1 MIKLPHHFCR
11 NALLCVLLAAGIVA
25 CGQRGPLELPEK
37 LRPVQRV
44 EPAPATPPEAQDDER
59 KDER

>member
-1 MIKLPHHFCR
+1 MIKLSRHLVR
-11 NALLCVLLAAGIVA
+11 GALLCALLAAGITA

-44 EPAPATPPEAQDDER
+44 EPAAATTPEKQDDER